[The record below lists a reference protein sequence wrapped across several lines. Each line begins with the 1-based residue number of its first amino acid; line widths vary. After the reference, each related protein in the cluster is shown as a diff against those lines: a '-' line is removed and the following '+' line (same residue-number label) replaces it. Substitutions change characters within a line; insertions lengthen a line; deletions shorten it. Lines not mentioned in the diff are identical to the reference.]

1 MYFSAVVARYLAEG
15 LVAVDDGVVDDLSIG
30 QYEAAVGCK
39 RGYANQFAN
48 YARLGDQTRRLEK
61 KKDDFQAR

>member
-39 RGYANQFAN
+39 RGYAN
-48 YARLGDQTRRLEK
+48 
-61 KKDDFQAR
+61 